1 LKLSHIGRALSISLC
16 VLLCLFAGFLFL
28 NPQTNV
34 WDLPVLNRFVAKSVG
49 AAAQP
54 TVPAAAAAPPAHL
67 VSGPC
72 TVAPLPPIT
81 DPVAEAFNTGEFLD
95 TSHLTRGMSRALA
108 RFQKVVSQVG
118 GSLELKS
125 AYRPPAYQ
133 QHLQQVWDKW
143 MELRN
148 NNVAACQDL
157 RAQVQQEF
165 IRHHLLETQRPVTS
179 SDHTRGM
186 AFDATVAIPPNARIR
201 RRKVTLDRLARRVG
215 LRRPDIARDPVHFKF
230 VGLKSTRG

>member
-1 LKLSHIGRALSISLC
+1 MPL
-16 VLLCLFAGFLFL
+16 
-28 NPQTNV
+28 
-34 WDLPVLNRFVAKSVG
+34 VA
-49 AAAQP
+49 
-54 TVPAAAAAPPAHL
+54 
-67 VSGPC
+67 GPC

-81 DPVAEAFNTGEFLD
+81 DPRAAAFNAGEIVD
-95 TSHLTRGMSRALA
+95 TANLSRGMSRALV
-108 RFQKVVSQVG
+108 RFQKVVAQVG

-143 MELRN
+143 MELRT

-165 IRHHLLETQRPVTS
+165 LRHDLLESQRPVTS

-186 AFDATVAIPPNARIR
+186 AFDAAVTIPPHARLK
-201 RRKVTLDRLARRVG
+201 RRKVTLDKLAHIVG
-215 LRRPDIARDPVHFKF
+215 LRRPDIVHDPVHFKF
-230 VGLKSTRG
+230 IGGRRA